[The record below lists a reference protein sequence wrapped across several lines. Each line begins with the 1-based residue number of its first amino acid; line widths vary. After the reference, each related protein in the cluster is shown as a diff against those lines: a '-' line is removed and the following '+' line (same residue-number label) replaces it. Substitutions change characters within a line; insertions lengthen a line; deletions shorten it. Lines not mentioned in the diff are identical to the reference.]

1 MNRPADFVAQSYIDN
16 AGVGV
21 VPGFARALIG
31 QTVGSRVLVAIP
43 PSEGY
48 PAGQEPASIP
58 ANATMI
64 FVIDILGTK

>member
-1 MNRPADFVAQSYIDN
+1 
-16 AGVGV
+16 
-21 VPGFARALIG
+21 
-31 QTVGSRVLVAIP
+31 VLVAIP